1 MNCKFCNQEH
11 GVKELCKINR
21 RSFFFFSTAA
31 LITLSTAKLSLPS
44 PKKILTESEIIITE
58 LEAIMPPI
66 NSLFDKDDIF
76 YRTIKSQQIIQISSK
91 QIRVPLRLT

>member
-11 GVKELCKINR
+11 EVEELCKISR